1 MFVLFHPLTLDHFM
15 VFMNK
20 MVTNTTKNEYSCITE
35 KEVNREVPNSFF
47 EPNRPCV
54 VLPLADL
61 NLPLSEANLHL
72 PHVHHVGG
80 ANGQTAVMC
89 NMSVTVMSIAGCGTE
104 GIVSESMLLQH
115 FIR

>member
-1 MFVLFHPLTLDHFM
+1 M

-35 KEVNREVPNSFF
+35 KEVNREVPNSF

-61 NLPLSEANLHL
+61 NLPLSKANLHL

-104 GIVSESMLLQH
+104 GIVSESMFLQH

>member
-1 MFVLFHPLTLDHFM
+1 M

-20 MVTNTTKNEYSCITE
+20 MVTNNTKNEYSCITE
-35 KEVNREVPNSFF
+35 KEVNREVPNSF

-72 PHVHHVGG
+72 PHVRHVGG

-104 GIVSESMLLQH
+104 GIVSESMFLQH